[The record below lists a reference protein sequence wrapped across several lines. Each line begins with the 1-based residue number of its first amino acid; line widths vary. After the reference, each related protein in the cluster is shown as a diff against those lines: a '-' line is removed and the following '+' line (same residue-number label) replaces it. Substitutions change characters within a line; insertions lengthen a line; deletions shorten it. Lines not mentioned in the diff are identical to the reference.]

1 MKERSNER
9 ETKGVGNERR
19 ERRRERREGRSE
31 ANTEYEWKTDELD
44 CRKGHKEGIR
54 ERKDKESEKKR
65 KGRTVIRRS
74 HR

>member
-31 ANTEYEWKTDELD
+31 GEY
-44 CRKGHKEGIR
+44 RIGVGN
-54 ERKDKESEKKR
+54 
-65 KGRTVIRRS
+65 G
-74 HR
+74 